1 MTRSGFKMAGLVLVL
16 LAMAAPLRA
25 AEDSTITGWKKSLLV
40 DFTTTQT
47 AYSDSWSGGE
57 AGSVNWVSNLNGAAE
72 RQVAPKFNLRSTLKM
87 SFGQTLTQDAETKE
101 WSKPI
106 KSTDLIDWESVGRFT
121 LNGFVDPYV
130 ALRLETQFYDGRSP
144 AKKLYFSALKL
155 TESAGIAKKM
165 YARGDDFVTSRL
177 GFGLRQIRAKAITDP
192 VTLATESKTVT
203 DGGLESV
210 TDASLSLSKN
220 LRYTGKLTL
229 FKALSF
235 SDKDAFVGT
244 PEEDD
249 WKAVDVNL
257 ENIVSAAVSKIVTV
271 NLYTQLLYDKQIEK
285 KLRIKETLAIGF
297 VVNML

>member
-1 MTRSGFKMAGLVLVL
+1 MRKPIVMTVAMLLLVAWAG
-16 LAMAAPLRA
+16 PLRA
-25 AEDSTITGWKKSLLV
+25 EADSTVTGWKKSLLV

-47 AYSDSWSGGE
+47 AYSDSWVGGE

-72 RQVAPKFNLRSTLKM
+72 KQLSPKFSLRSTLKV

-101 WSKPI
+101 WAKPK
-106 KSTDLIDWESVGRFT
+106 KSTDLIDWESVGRVT
-121 LNGFVDPYV
+121 LHKFVDPYV
-130 ALRLETQFYDGRSP
+130 AVRLETQFYDGRNPS
-144 AKKLYFSALKL
+144 KKLYFSPAKL

-177 GFGLRQIRAKAITDP
+177 GVGLRQIRGKFVTDS
-192 VTLATESKTVT
+192 VTLATSSRTVT
-203 DGGLESV
+203 DGGIESV

-229 FKALSF
+229 FRAFSF
-235 SDKDAFVGT
+235 SDKDAFAGT

-271 NLYTQLLYDKQIEK
+271 NLYTQILYDKQVEK